1 MKRCWGFKIKCNYLV
16 CISSGPRPLLL
27 VVDVVVVVNVSVVA
41 TRFPDH
47 GSVVVVV
54 TTGLLLLLLLL
65 LLVVLE
71 AVAQVPHKVVH
82 GPASVAAAAT
92 VVVVLMVPRPAAAG
106 VGRAR
111 GEVGAVRARRV
122 RLVTGPAHIC
132 PDAGQLF
139 LLS

>member
-1 MKRCWGFKIKCNYLV
+1 M
-16 CISSGPRPLLL
+16 
-27 VVDVVVVVNVSVVA
+27 
-41 TRFPDH
+41 
-47 GSVVVVV
+47 VV
-54 TTGLLLLLLLL
+54 TTGLLLLLL

-82 GPASVAAAAT
+82 GPATVAAAAT
-92 VVVVLMVPRPAAAG
+92 VVVVLMVPRPAAG
-106 VGRAR
+106 IGGAR